1 MAKAKVSMCW
11 FRKGLR
17 LHDNPALVDSCKGAN
32 LVYPVFVIDPEY
44 ADPAKVG
51 VLRYNFLLQ
60 SLEDLDRSLRQLGS
74 RLFVAQGRPED
85 VLPGLWKKW
94 AVTRLCFEADT
105 EPYAKVR
112 DTRIATLAE
121 AAGVDV
127 APHVSHTLRD
137 VEQYMVKAKQKV
149 PSTYAAFCKLFA
161 TLGDVPRCAGPVEG
175 PDMPDAPPADAA
187 DAAYNVPSLAD
198 MGYPEIAKPQ
208 RVLFPG
214 GETEALDRMRRS
226 LKDHA
231 WVCAFEKPKTHPNAL
246 APATTV
252 LSPYLKFGCLSPRLF
267 YHELDRIYKAAKGK
281 HTQPPVSL
289 HGQLLWREFFYLNG
303 HGVANFGRM
312 VGNPICRQIPWD
324 PSDHRLDAWQ
334 NARTGFP
341 FIDAIMTQLRNEGWI
356 HHLARHAVA
365 CFLTRGDLWQS
376 WEEGARVF
384 DLLLLDAD
392 WSLNSANWQ
401 WLSCSAFFHQY
412 FRCYSPVAFGKK
424 TDP

>member
-1 MAKAKVSMCW
+1 M
-11 FRKGLR
+11 
-17 LHDNPALVDSCKGAN
+17 
-32 LVYPVFVIDPEY
+32 
-44 ADPAKVG
+44 G

-105 EPYAKVR
+105 EPYASLASRSISPQCNGVNSIPPAHLRVDELAKSRKIPTRKVSLAFFRDTIRYAKVR

-252 LSPYLKFGCLSPRLF
+252 LSPYA
-267 YHELDRIYKAAKGK
+267 E
-281 HTQPPVSL
+281 T
-289 HGQLLWREFFYLNG
+289 
-303 HGVANFGRM
+303 GR
-312 VGNPICRQIPWD
+312 
-324 PSDHRLDAWQ
+324 
-334 NARTGFP
+334 
-341 FIDAIMTQLRNEGWI
+341 
-356 HHLARHAVA
+356 
-365 CFLTRGDLWQS
+365 
-376 WEEGARVF
+376 
-384 DLLLLDAD
+384 
-392 WSLNSANWQ
+392 
-401 WLSCSAFFHQY
+401 
-412 FRCYSPVAFGKK
+412 
-424 TDP
+424 